1 MVAMSSAASVVAMRR
16 GSVITL
22 CVLVVAAA
30 LGVAVFQLSISPDQI
45 GAFGRNA
52 ATQAGNAA
60 ATLRALGTTVGQIFE
75 TRSPGER
82 LSGSLAILKPKR
94 HPAIHER
101 ALPKIRHP
109 LSPLAAI
116 VGAPALPPILPP
128 VPNTSLYDVV
138 KGTPAPLTAPLTG
151 GAAPVVFPGAPPLP
165 GGGGG
170 GVIFPPV
177 VTQPPETPPAPPPE
191 TPPAPPPGTPTT
203 QLVPEP
209 TSWAMMLVGFALIG
223 GRLRRTGRA
232 RLRPV

>member
-1 MVAMSSAASVVAMRR
+1 M
-16 GSVITL
+16 ITL
-22 CVLVVAAA
+22 CVLVIAAA
-30 LGVAVFQLSISPDQI
+30 LGIAVFRPLISPDRI

-138 KGTPAPLTAPLTG
+138 KGTPAPFTAPPTG
-151 GAAPVVFPGAPPLP
+151 GAVPVVFPGAPPLP

-177 VTQPPETPPAPPPE
+177 VTQPPETA
-191 TPPAPPPGTPTT
+191 PAPPPGTPTT